1 MPHRMRE
8 YKQMPGWILGCA
20 LLLVVIALAALVIL
34 LSEG

>member
-8 YKQMPGWILGCA
+8 YKQIPGWIPGCA
-20 LLLVVIALAALVIL
+20 LLLVAIALAALIML